1 MATLLSFKSP
11 KRKRETSESECY
23 SPSASPP
30 STISISSFQE
40 ACLREEEGGYSPR
53 TAVAG
58 RLRELA
64 IRGEY
69 VPNPDFEIYDS
80 IEHIKRP
87 SSQVSFSLDTSG
99 DADMPASSSSAQSD
113 HVSSAESNAISDIHE
128 TESGLKTPTSS
139 TNSTPSRSPRKKRPI
154 KQPMKPRSR
163 RKSPPLTGNAGEDP
177 LTWHDSEITGHE
189 PNDPNDDGYGINGI
203 GFKPTAA
210 IAWARSQKRQK
221 QVSDWKN
228 REAREERERRRE
240 RREGMSRE
248 NTGNGPERTVQKRVK
263 FSTDDLV
270 H

>member
-1 MATLLSFKSP
+1 MATLLPFKSP
-11 KRKRETSESECY
+11 KRKRETSESDCY

-69 VPNPDFEIYDS
+69 VPNPDFEIYNPLED
-80 IEHIKRP
+80 IKQT
-87 SSQVSFSLDTSG
+87 SGQVAFGLPTSG

-113 HVSSAESNAISDIHE
+113 HVSSAQSNAISD
-128 TESGLKTPTSS
+128 TQDTDSGMKTPTLSS
-139 TNSTPSRSPRKKRPI
+139 DATHSHNPRKKRPI
-154 KQPMKPRSR
+154 KKPIKPRSR
-163 RKSPPLTGNAGEDP
+163 RKSPPLASKASEDT

-221 QVSDWKN
+221 QVSDWKT

-240 RREGMSRE
+240 RREGMNRE
-248 NTGNGPERTVQKRVK
+248 NASNVPERVVQKRVK